1 MKITREL
8 LESLTFRVFTKNDY
22 YGFAGVL
29 SPVPLIAES
38 DDEGILVIIDGCYAE
53 LYAMDGQEQGTM
65 DVIDTCDDIRELT
78 FKSAKQVA
86 VEAQIEAMER
96 QLAELK
102 STLNA

>member
-86 VEAQIEAMER
+86 VEAQIAAMEL

-102 STLNA
+102 STLAS